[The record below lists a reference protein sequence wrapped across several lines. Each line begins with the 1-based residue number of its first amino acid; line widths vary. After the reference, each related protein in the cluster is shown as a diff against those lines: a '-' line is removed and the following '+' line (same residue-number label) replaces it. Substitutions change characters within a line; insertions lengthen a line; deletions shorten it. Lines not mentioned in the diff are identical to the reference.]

1 VRGSIQFPG
10 QACQDALQI
19 LKHVVIPK
27 ARYAKFIL
35 REPIVAFDI
44 SNGFS
49 VLTAID
55 LDD

>member
-1 VRGSIQFPG
+1 VRGSIQFPC

-27 ARYAKFIL
+27 AQYAKFIL